1 MFRNPMIVQWHVRA
15 SSLQL
20 ARTPPARPL
29 SLSPPLTTPLTAWVF
44 SFCWGIFRFQTVRQ
58 GELPNVVCHF
68 KAVPWVTSELELYSS
83 RSRGSSTSKNSSSR
97 GTPCEW
103 GWGNWGNNKVKMKWL
118 GTNDK
123 ASIYMPWEGERES
136 EIKQW
141 RLWEC
146 KAKSNT
152 HSHTHTNTRSCTLCA
167 RTFWQAMKHILIA
180 RKRTL
185 NSSQICIFKVIECM
199 WNLWKSELMF
209 NCDTVFLEI
218 NKLSKEKCNTKLF
231 DCINNVRKAFVI
243 LILINVYFA
252 DTFSETNSSV
262 LLIMN

>member
-20 ARTPPARPL
+20 ARTPTPSY
-29 SLSPPLTTPLTAWVF
+29 SLPLTLPVTAWGS

-83 RSRGSSTSKNSSSR
+83 STSKNSSSR
-97 GTPCEW
+97 GSPCEW
-103 GWGNWGNNKVKMKWL
+103 GWENWGNNKVKMKWL

-141 RLWEC
+141 RLWEWAS

-152 HSHTHTNTRSCTLCA
+152 HPHTHTNTQLYFMCSYLLAGNEAYPNCP
-167 RTFWQAMKHILIA
+167 KE
-180 RKRTL
+180 
-185 NSSQICIFKVIECM
+185 NFKFFA
-199 WNLWKSELMF
+199 NLHF
-209 NCDTVFLEI
+209 
-218 NKLSKEKCNTKLF
+218 
-231 DCINNVRKAFVI
+231 
-243 LILINVYFA
+243 
-252 DTFSETNSSV
+252 
-262 LLIMN
+262 

>member
-1 MFRNPMIVQWHVRA
+1 MYARRPFN
-15 SSLQL
+15 SLALQ
-20 ARTPPARPL
+20 PPLPL
-29 SLSPPLTTPLTAWVF
+29 SLSPPLTLPVTAWVS

-83 RSRGSSTSKNSSSR
+83 RGNRSSSSR
-97 GTPCEW
+97 GSPCEW
-103 GWGNWGNNKVKMKWL
+103 GWENWGNNKVKMKWL

-152 HSHTHTNTRSCTLCA
+152 HPHTQTHA
-167 RTFWQAMKHILIA
+167 
-180 RKRTL
+180 
-185 NSSQICIFKVIECM
+185 V
-199 WNLWKSELMF
+199 
-209 NCDTVFLEI
+209 
-218 NKLSKEKCNTKLF
+218 
-231 DCINNVRKAFVI
+231 
-243 LILINVYFA
+243 
-252 DTFSETNSSV
+252 V
-262 LLIMN
+262 LYVLVPFGRQWSIS

>member
-20 ARTPPARPL
+20 ART
-29 SLSPPLTTPLTAWVF
+29 SPPSYSLPLTLPVTAWVS

-83 RSRGSSTSKNSSSR
+83 SRGSSTSRSSSSSGR
-97 GTPCEW
+97 GSPCEW
-103 GWGNWGNNKVKMKWL
+103 GWENWGNNKVKMKWL

-123 ASIYMPWEGERES
+123 ASIYMPWERQRERES

-141 RLWEC
+141 RLWEWAS

-152 HSHTHTNTRSCTLCA
+152 HPHTQTDAVVLY
-167 RTFWQAMKHILIA
+167 
-180 RKRTL
+180 
-185 NSSQICIFKVIECM
+185 
-199 WNLWKSELMF
+199 
-209 NCDTVFLEI
+209 VFVPFGRQWSI
-218 NKLSKEKCNTKLF
+218 S
-231 DCINNVRKAFVI
+231 
-243 LILINVYFA
+243 
-252 DTFSETNSSV
+252 
-262 LLIMN
+262 

>member
-1 MFRNPMIVQWHVRA
+1 MACTRVVPSTRSHFTPLFP
-15 SSLQL
+15 SS
-20 ARTPPARPL
+20 PCHPF
-29 SLSPPLTTPLTAWVF
+29 PLTLPVTAWVS

-83 RSRGSSTSKNSSSR
+83 SRSKNSSSR
-97 GTPCEW
+97 GSPCEW
-103 GWGNWGNNKVKMKWL
+103 GWENWGNNKVKMKWL

-123 ASIYMPWEGERES
+123 ASIYMPWERQRERES

-152 HSHTHTNTRSCTLCA
+152 QPHTHTRTHSCTLCA
-167 RTFWQAMKHILIA
+167 RTFWKAMKHILIA

-199 WNLWKSELMF
+199 WNLCGNLSL
-209 NCDTVFLEI
+209 CSTVTQFFLEI
-218 NKLSKEKCNTKLF
+218 NKLSKEKCNMKLF
-231 DCINNVRKAFVI
+231 DCINNVRDAFAI

-252 DTFSETNSSV
+252 DTFSKRIQV
-262 LLIMN
+262 FY